1 MATRKEEDFNPI
13 REKIHE
19 IIFETDTTAG
29 KYFDIALMIMILGSV
44 LTVMLES
51 VESINYEYHDF
62 FYFIEWVFTIF
73 FTIEYGLRLYCVYR
87 PLKYATSFFGIVDLL
102 AILPTYLALILP
114 PQWHYLTV
122 IRALRLFRIFRI
134 FKLGN
139 FLKEWGI
146 ITKALKDSR
155 PKITV
160 FIVFVLLMVT
170 LLGSLMYLIEG
181 GEDSEFTS
189 IPTSIYFA
197 IVTLT
202 TVGYGDI
209 APVTPLGKFLAAI
222 VMILGYAVIAVPTG
236 IVSAEM
242 VNANASNKEA
252 DTFNNTQ
259 ACKFCMDED
268 HLDGAIYCK
277 TCGEELNHFEN

>member
-1 MATRKEEDFNPI
+1 MATRKEEDFNPTKE
-13 REKIHE
+13 RIHE

-29 KYFDIALMIMILGSV
+29 KAFDIALMIMIVASV

-51 VESINYEYHDF
+51 VESINKVYNPL
-62 FYFIEWVFTIF
+62 FIGLEWIFTIF
-73 FTIEYGLRLYCVYR
+73 FTIEYGLRLYCVYS
-87 PLKYATSFFGIVDLL
+87 PIKYATSFFGIVDLL
-102 AILPTYLALILP
+102 AILPTYLGLILP
-114 PQWHYLTV
+114 EVHFISV

-155 PKITV
+155 PKLTV

-170 LLGSLMYLIEG
+170 LIGSFMYLIEG
-181 GEDSEFTS
+181 GEDSQFTS
-189 IPTSIYFA
+189 IPRSIYWA

-209 APVTPLGKFLAAI
+209 APVTPFGQFLAAI

-242 VNANASNKEA
+242 VNASSNNN
-252 DTFNNTQ
+252 DDIFNNTQ
-259 ACKFCMDED
+259 ACKFCMDEN
-268 HLDGAIYCK
+268 HQDGAIYCK
-277 TCGEELNHFEN
+277 TCGEELNHFQNE